1 MRFFRF
7 LYLHGSFSF
16 GLYKKKK
23 ADYSELIEVVDYS
36 KMWFLI
42 HVPEHLR
49 SIVKQIS
56 EINVYQTEYIGKGAE
71 KSLILKNF
79 KELKR
84 LASDEELLALIHN
97 KNRIVAVY
105 SAIGLLDRKPEVLD
119 KFFLIF

>member
-1 MRFFRF
+1 
-7 LYLHGSFSF
+7 
-16 GLYKKKK
+16 
-23 ADYSELIEVVDYS
+23 
-36 KMWFLI
+36 MWFLI

-49 SIVKQIS
+49 SIVANFRNQCIS
-56 EINVYQTEYIGKGAE
+56 DGIHWERCRKITNFE
-71 KSLILKNF
+71 NF